1 MAANYTNFL
10 VANGV
15 VVASCYGNAK
25 FDNNAKAQLQKLFPG
40 CEVIMTD
47 TRELWLNGGA
57 VHCVTNDQ
65 PLMMATVSAS
75 STQPASTTS
84 GTSAIS
90 ATSPNELL
98 MNAAAADPQ
107 FGLRTTGK
115 LFENWGGR
123 GEKWMMGNDDW
134 YFVTPNG
141 SLYRWNRVANLAEET
156 LVAQLDAS
164 FHRDPAAIY
173 DASKLAATVY
183 DLFSL
188 GGLFAQP
195 LGALQL

>member
-1 MAANYTNFL
+1 
-10 VANGV
+10 
-15 VVASCYGNAK
+15 
-25 FDNNAKAQLQKLFPG
+25 
-40 CEVIMTD
+40 MTD

-65 PLMMATVSAS
+65 PLMMATVTAS
-75 STQPASTTS
+75 SNQPASTTS

-98 MNAAAADPQ
+98 MNAAAADQQ

-164 FHRDPAAIY
+164 FHRDPATIY
-173 DASKLAATVY
+173 DASELAAKEL
-183 DLFSL
+183 DLLSL
-188 GGLFAQP
+188 DGLFAQS
-195 LGALQL
+195 LEALQV